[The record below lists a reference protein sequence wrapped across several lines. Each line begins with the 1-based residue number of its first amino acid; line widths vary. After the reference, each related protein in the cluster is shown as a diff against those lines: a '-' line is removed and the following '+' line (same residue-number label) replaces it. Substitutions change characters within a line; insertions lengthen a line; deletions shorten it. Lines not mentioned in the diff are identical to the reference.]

1 MITKEEVLSAQKEWA
16 DWIIKI
22 GTLKENPS
30 EYKRETESFITKLYN
45 YDNGKVLFKP
55 TRASVKQ
62 FRLTKE
68 GALSYFVG
76 GNSNFPEDTGFALQP
91 WTKIKFEN
99 ADIIFE
105 EELSFA
111 MGNYYLTDLT
121 GKETKIEFMVGYVQ
135 DSSRQLKINI
145 HHSSFPYIPKRMM
158 ECFL

>member
-30 EYKRETESFITKLYN
+30 AYINETESFITKLYN

-76 GNSNFPEDTGFALQP
+76 GNSKFPEDTGFALQP
-91 WTKIKFEN
+91 WKKIKFEN

-105 EELSFA
+105 EERAFA

-121 GKETKIEFMVGYVQ
+121 GEETKIEFMVGYVQ
-135 DSSRQLKINI
+135 NSERELKINI
-145 HHSSFPYIPKRMM
+145 HHSSFPYIPNK
-158 ECFL
+158 